1 MEPNELPSLM
11 HVRAFVRVADHGSVS
26 KASVALFRAQSVV
39 TRAISELEERLDV
52 HLFERHA
59 NGMRL
64 TDFGERLLPRARR
77 VLAELDTVPKLLNG
91 GDRQAVEPLY
101 LFQARRLQVFVK
113 LCETHHMQT
122 VASLLGL
129 SQPAVSSTL
138 KVLENGCG
146 KTLFER
152 TPKGLQPTRASHDIL
167 FPIRRAL
174 NELRHLDTDITAIRG
189 ALQGVVHIGALP
201 LGRTRIL
208 PEAIVRLM
216 DEHPG
221 IQVITNESP
230 FDLLA
235 TELRAGDVDFIF
247 GALRSVTYASDL
259 LGESLLTEEMVVLAR
274 RDHPLCK
281 NTGLQDELAR
291 ARWVLPRA
299 GSPARQMLDD
309 CFTDFGIAVPRPVVE
324 SGDLAI
330 IRGLLL
336 RSNMLAAVS
345 AHQLEQEIASGELC
359 ILPLELKQTTRA
371 IGLTY
376 RNGCLHSPV
385 AQALMDMIRQ
395 VIREQAG
402 SQASQTVA
410 VRQPI
415 NE

>member
-1 MEPNELPSLM
+1 MESSELPSLM

-39 TRAISELEERLDV
+39 TRSISELETRLGV
-52 HLFERHA
+52 PLFERHA

-64 TDFGERLLPRARR
+64 TDFGARLLPRARR
-77 VLAELDTVPKLLNG
+77 TLTELETVPGLLG
-91 GDRQAVEPLY
+91 GADKQAVEPLY
-101 LFQARRLQVFVK
+101 LFQVRRLQVFVK

-122 VASLLGL
+122 VASLFGL

-138 KVLENGCG
+138 KVLESGCG
-146 KTLFER
+146 RPLFER
-152 TPKGLQPTRASHDIL
+152 TPRGLQPTRVSHEIL

-174 NELRHLDTDITAIRG
+174 NELRHIETDITALRG
-189 ALQGVVHIGALP
+189 ALQGVVHVGALP

-208 PEAIVRLM
+208 PEAIVRM
-216 DEHPG
+216 MAEHPA

-247 GALRSVTYASDL
+247 GALRPEAYASDL
-259 LGESLLTEEMVVLAR
+259 AGEALLNEDMVVVAR
-274 RDHPLCK
+274 RDHPLYSK
-281 NTGLQDELAR
+281 HALHDELST

-299 GSPARQMLDD
+299 GSPARQMLDE
-309 CFTDFGIAVPRPVVE
+309 CFTRFGIAPPRPVVE
-324 SGDLAI
+324 SADMAI

-336 RSNMLAAVS
+336 RSDMLAAVS

-371 IGLTY
+371 IGLTS

-385 AQALMDMIRQ
+385 AQALMDMIRR
-395 VIREQAG
+395 VIREQAAETSISRT
-402 SQASQTVA
+402 SQADS
-410 VRQPI
+410 
-415 NE
+415 

>member
-1 MEPNELPSLM
+1 METSELPSLM

-26 KASVALFRAQSVV
+26 KASVALYRAQSVV
-39 TRAISELEERLDV
+39 TRSISELEARLDV
-52 HLFERHA
+52 ALFERHA

-64 TDFGERLLPRARR
+64 TDYGERLLPRARR
-77 VLAELDTVPKLLNG
+77 VLAELESVPRLLSS
-91 GDRQAVEPLY
+91 GDKRAIEPLY

-129 SQPAVSSTL
+129 SQPAISSTI
-138 KVLENGCG
+138 KVMENGCG
-146 KTLFER
+146 QTLFER
-152 TPKGLQPTRASHDIL
+152 TPRGLQPTRASHEIL

-174 NELRHLDTDITAIRG
+174 NELRHIETDITALRG
-189 ALQGVVHIGALP
+189 ALQGVVHVGALP

-208 PEAIVRLM
+208 PEAIVRM
-216 DEHPG
+216 VAEYPE

-247 GALRSVTYASDL
+247 GALRSEAYASDL
-259 LGESLLTEEMVVLAR
+259 TGEALLTEDMVVLAR
-274 RDHPLCK
+274 RDHPLYSK
-281 NTGLQDELAR
+281 TAVHDELSSAQ
-291 ARWVLPRA
+291 WVLPRA
-299 GSPARQMLDD
+299 GSPARKMLDE
-309 CFTDFGIAVPRPVVE
+309 CFTRFGIAPPRPVVE
-324 SGDLAI
+324 SADMAI

-336 RSNMLAAVS
+336 RSDMLAAVS

-385 AQALMDMIRQ
+385 AQAMMEMIRR
-395 VIREQAG
+395 VIREQALVRD
-402 SQASQTVA
+402 SQSLS
-410 VRQPI
+410 R
-415 NE
+415 

>member
-1 MEPNELPSLM
+1 MESTELPSLM
-11 HVRAFVRVADHGSVS
+11 HVRAFIRVAEHGSVS

-39 TRAISELEERLDV
+39 TRSIAELEERLSV
-52 HLFERHA
+52 QLFERHT

-64 TDFGERLLPRARR
+64 TDFGERLLPRSRR
-77 VLAELDTVPKLLNG
+77 VLAELETVPMLLGNG
-91 GDRQAVEPLY
+91 DKQAIEPLY

-113 LCETHHMQT
+113 LCETRHMQT
-122 VASLLGL
+122 VASLFGL

-138 KVLENGCG
+138 KVLESGCG
-146 KTLFER
+146 RSLFER
-152 TPKGLQPTRASHDIL
+152 TPRGLQPTRASHDIL

-174 NELRHLDTDITAIRG
+174 NELRHIETDITAIRG
-189 ALQGVVHIGALP
+189 VLQGVVHVGALP

-216 DEHPG
+216 AEHPA

-247 GALRSVTYASDL
+247 GALRSAAYASDL
-259 LGESLLTEEMVVLAR
+259 VGESLLTEEMVVLAR
-274 RDHPLCK
+274 RDHPLCAGHQLLDK
-281 NTGLQDELAR
+281 LSD

-309 CFTDFGIAVPRPVVE
+309 CFTGFGIAAPRPVVE
-324 SGDLAI
+324 SADMAI
-330 IRGLLL
+330 IRGLLM
-336 RSNMLAAVS
+336 RSDMLAAVS
-345 AHQLEQEIASGELC
+345 AHQLEQEIATGELC
-359 ILPLELKQTTRA
+359 ILPLELKQTSRA

-385 AQALMDMIRQ
+385 ALALMEMIRR
-395 VIREQAG
+395 VIREQA
-402 SQASQTVA
+402 TV
-410 VRQPI
+410 
-415 NE
+415 

>member
-91 GDRQAVEPLY
+91 GDRQAIEPLY

-122 VASLLGL
+122 VASLLRL

-152 TPKGLQPTRASHDIL
+152 TPRGLQPTPASHDIL

-281 NTGLQDELAR
+281 NTDLQDELAR

-336 RSNMLAAVS
+336 RSSMLAAVS

-415 NE
+415 NG

>member
-1 MEPNELPSLM
+1 METSELPSLM

-26 KASVALFRAQSVV
+26 KASVALYRAQSVV
-39 TRAISELEERLDV
+39 TRSISELEARLDV
-52 HLFERHA
+52 ALFERHA

-64 TDFGERLLPRARR
+64 TDYGERLLPRARR
-77 VLAELDTVPKLLNG
+77 VLAELESVPRLLSS
-91 GDRQAVEPLY
+91 GDKRAIEPLY

-113 LCETHHMQT
+113 LCETRHMQT

-129 SQPAVSSTL
+129 SQPAISSTI
-138 KVLENGCG
+138 KVMENGCG
-146 KTLFER
+146 QTLFER
-152 TPKGLQPTRASHDIL
+152 TPRGLQPTRASHEIL

-174 NELRHLDTDITAIRG
+174 NELRHIETDITALRG
-189 ALQGVVHIGALP
+189 ALQGVVHVGALP

-208 PEAIVRLM
+208 PEAIVRM
-216 DEHPG
+216 VAEYPE

-247 GALRSVTYASDL
+247 GALRSEAYASDL
-259 LGESLLTEEMVVLAR
+259 TGEALLTEDMVVLAR
-274 RDHPLCK
+274 RDHPLYSK
-281 NTGLQDELAR
+281 TALHDELSSAQ
-291 ARWVLPRA
+291 WVLPRA
-299 GSPARQMLDD
+299 GSPARKMLDE
-309 CFTDFGIAVPRPVVE
+309 CFTRFGIAPPRPVVE
-324 SGDLAI
+324 SADMAI

-336 RSNMLAAVS
+336 RSDMLAAVS

-385 AQALMDMIRQ
+385 AQAMMEMIRR
-395 VIREQAG
+395 VIREQALVRD
-402 SQASQTVA
+402 SQSLS
-410 VRQPI
+410 R
-415 NE
+415 